1 MMKEFEDV
9 IGIEYLKAVHLN
21 DSNGSNDFCNCMQW
35 IEWNFYYFS
44 GECGS
49 HLDRH
54 ANIGKGK
61 IGIAAFK
68 RLVNDSRFKNIPM
81 ILETPVSD
89 KDPLVYKKEVKLLYK
104 QIEE

>member
-1 MMKEFEDV
+1 MV
-9 IGIEYLKAVHLN
+9 GIEFSKVLLN
-21 DSNGSNDFCNCMQW
+21 NLTIFL
-35 IEWNFYYFS
+35 IFS

-61 IGIAAFK
+61 IGLKAFK
-68 RLVNDSRFKNIPM
+68 RLVNDARFKNIPM
-81 ILETPVSD
+81 ILETPVTD

-104 QIEE
+104 QIE